1 MGTRSTKQKQLM
13 LLLPWEMPQLKSCST
28 WVGLWEPGHPEEAK
42 LQLASYQVSLKQ
54 KLFMGQNELE

>member
-1 MGTRSTKQKQLM
+1 M

-28 WVGLWEPGHPEEAK
+28 WVGLWEPGDPEEAK
-42 LQLASYQVSLKQ
+42 LQLASYQVFLKQ